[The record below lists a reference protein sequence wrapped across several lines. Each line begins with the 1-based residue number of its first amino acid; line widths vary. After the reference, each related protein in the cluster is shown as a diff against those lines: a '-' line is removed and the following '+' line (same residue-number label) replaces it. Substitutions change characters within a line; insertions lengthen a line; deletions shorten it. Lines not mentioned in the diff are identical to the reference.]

1 MQIPIQPLTPTTS
14 DPDLPNFVDQMTVV
28 TTKET
33 SARNPQVNQDLISK
47 CLVAKDHLDEVEL
60 ESRFHFNKHLD
71 YPNIH
76 TVTLFKADTLGN
88 ATNLQFGILDD
99 MADVLRPADSVVL
112 PFLTVQKEAV
122 SKT

>member
-1 MQIPIQPLTPTTS
+1 MS
-14 DPDLPNFVDQMTVV
+14 FKSMGPNFVDQMMVA

-60 ESRFHFNKHLD
+60 ESRFHLNKHLD

-76 TVTLFKADTLGN
+76 IVTLFKADTLGN
-88 ATNLQFGILDD
+88 ATNLHFGILDGR
-99 MADVLRPADSVVL
+99 ADVRPVDSVVL
-112 PFLTVQKEAV
+112 PFLTIQKEAV
-122 SKT
+122 SKM